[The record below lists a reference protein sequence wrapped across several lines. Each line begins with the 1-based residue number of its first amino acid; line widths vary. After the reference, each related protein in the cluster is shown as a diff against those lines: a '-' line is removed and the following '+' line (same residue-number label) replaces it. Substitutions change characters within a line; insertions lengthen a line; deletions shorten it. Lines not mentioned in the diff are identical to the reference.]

1 MKIIICIYVVIS
13 LGVGI
18 VDVLKLKSQEEE
30 LSTFPRGDVGV
41 NIVPKKILGIHNL
54 IFFPSFLILGT
65 VYLVNLTINKLKG
78 L

>member
-13 LGVGI
+13 LVVGI
-18 VDVLKLKSQEEE
+18 VDVLKLTSQEEE
-30 LSTFPRGDVGV
+30 LSTFPRGDLGV

-65 VYLVNLTINKLKG
+65 VSLVNLTINKLKG

>member
-41 NIVPKKILGIHNL
+41 NIVPKKVLGNHNL

-65 VYLVNLTINKLKG
+65 VSLVNLTINKLKG